1 MKTEINTDWKTW
13 IKINVEN
20 GQDKNRLFK
29 ILLDEGFAYESI
41 REEMQFEPTTKTEFS
56 AAWKDWIQTNVDD
69 GQDKNGLFKI
79 LLDEGFAYEAI
90 HQRMQFEPSL
100 PINKLV
106 NPLKA
111 KEQQQEQNSLPA
123 VDMNQLFIPHGQPV
137 DSDALQAFTVENFLN
152 LSECKAVATEIK
164 QTLSATVPNNAVTAH
179 SFHQGGACDLGSSNN
194 SLIEEIDLRLCKL
207 IGIDASYSE
216 PLQGQYYG
224 ADQTLKPYIDYL
236 EQHEMDHHDELMGHR
251 TYTIL
256 IYLNDVEAGG
266 GTHFSAPN
274 STIKP
279 QTGLA
284 VIWSNLEP
292 DGSPKSQSARRT
304 LPVISGYQA
313 VITKWFRSKSRLPE
327 PPAMFNRDVN
337 ELIPAYTDTG
347 FTKST
352 LPAALFTK
360 IQTFY
365 EANRDTVKE
374 ESVPGDFIVNT
385 ATSATKGSSL
395 IDLSTELRAEIH
407 DNLKAQMEDW
417 CGKTLLPTYVYGIRI
432 YHHGAALK
440 CHRDRLAT
448 HIIGAIINIDQDVN
462 EDWILVIDDHHHR
475 RHQVT
480 LAPGEVIFYESGK
493 LIHGRPTPLDGRLF
507 SNIFCHFKP
516 TDYVPRNVTQ
526 DN

>member
-1 MKTEINTDWKTW
+1 MKTELNTDWKTW
-13 IKINVEN
+13 IKTNVEN
-20 GQDKNRLFK
+20 GQDKSRLFK

-56 AAWKDWIQTNVDD
+56 AAWKDWIKTNVDN

-79 LLDEGFAYEAI
+79 LLDEGFAYESI
-90 HQRMQFEPSL
+90 HQQMQFEPSL
-100 PINKLV
+100 PISELV
-106 NPLKA
+106 NPLEAKA
-111 KEQQQEQNSLPA
+111 LEQNSLPA
-123 VDMNQLFIPHGQPV
+123 VDMNQLFIPNGQPV
-137 DSDALQAFTVENFLN
+137 DSEALQAFTVENFLN
-152 LSECKAVATEIK
+152 VSECKEVATEIK
-164 QTLSATVPNNAVTAH
+164 QTLSAMVPNNAETVH
-179 SFHQGGACDLGSSNN
+179 SFHQGGACDLGSSN
-194 SLIEEIDLRLCKL
+194 SRLIEEIDLRLCKL
-207 IGIDASYSE
+207 IGIDTSYSE
-216 PLQGQYYG
+216 SLQGQYYG
-224 ADQTLKPYIDYL
+224 ADQTLKPYTDYL
-236 EQHEMDHHDELMGHR
+236 EQHEMDHNDELMGHR

-256 IYLNDVEAGG
+256 IYLNNVEAGG

-292 DGSPKSQSARRT
+292 DGSPKPQSARRT

-327 PPAMFNRDVN
+327 PPTMFNRDVN

-385 ATSATKGSSL
+385 ATSKTKASSL

-475 RHQVT
+475 RHEVT
-480 LAPGEVIFYESGK
+480 LAPGEMIFYESGK

-507 SNIFCHFKP
+507 ANIFCHFKP
-516 TDYVPRNVTQ
+516 IDYLPRNVTQ